1 MPIRDCRVIAVE
13 GTQAAGKTTF
23 VHALTAHLREQGINA
38 ACTGEPA
45 RTSPFMEDIVLHNQ
59 GSFDLVAEVD
69 LFAQH
74 FTVPLRAARHH
85 QVLITDKTP
94 ANVLALAGL
103 VLDLTEPATATV
115 LGAADAF
122 CRAWMPHAYDAVVYC
137 SDRYDQK
144 AGGDRM
150 REKVLAL
157 QDPADPGNAA
167 RPQRGGACP
176 VDRETR
182 WRDGAARGLSAAR
195 VPYRQAPH
203 RSEDEAQCPSSP

>member
-1 MPIRDCRVIAVE
+1 
-13 GTQAAGKTTF
+13 
-23 VHALTAHLREQGINA
+23 
-38 ACTGEPA
+38 
-45 RTSPFMEDIVLHNQ
+45 MEEIVLHGKGN
-59 GSFDLVAEVD
+59 FDLVAEVD

-74 FTVPLRAARHH
+74 FTVPLRAARNH

-103 VLDLTEPATATV
+103 VLDPAEPATATV

-157 QDPADPGNAA
+157 QDLADDAI
-167 RPQRGGACP
+167 
-176 VDRETR
+176 
-182 WRDGAARGLSAAR
+182 RDALGRIPKLPILDMPRGLTVAERVQWTVKCVEEMGLLAA
-195 VPYRQAPH
+195 
-203 RSEDEAQCPSSP
+203 

>member
-59 GSFDLVAEVD
+59 GTFDLVAEVD

-94 ANVLALAGL
+94 ANVLALASL

-157 QDPADPGNAA
+157 QDPADDAI
-167 RPQRGGACP
+167 
-176 VDRETR
+176 
-182 WRDGAARGLSAAR
+182 RDTLSR
-195 VPYRQAPH
+195 VPNLPILEMPLGLTAAERVQWTVKRVEEMGLLAG
-203 RSEDEAQCPSSP
+203 

>member
-13 GTQAAGKTTF
+13 GTQAAGKTTY
-23 VHALTAHLREQGINA
+23 VHALTAHLREQGINI

-45 RTSPFMEDIVLHNQ
+45 RTSPFMEEIVLHGKGN
-59 GSFDLVAEVD
+59 FDLVAEVD

-74 FTVPLRAARHH
+74 FTVPLRAARNH

-103 VLDLTEPATATV
+103 VLDPTEPATATV

-157 QDPADPGNAA
+157 QDSADEAI
-167 RPQRGGACP
+167 
-176 VDRETR
+176 
-182 WRDGAARGLSAAR
+182 RDALGRIPKLPILDMPRGLTVAERVQWTVKRVEEMGLLAA
-195 VPYRQAPH
+195 
-203 RSEDEAQCPSSP
+203 

>member
-1 MPIRDCRVIAVE
+1 MSIRECRVIAVE

-23 VHALTAHLREQGINA
+23 VHALTAALREQSIGA

-45 RTSPFMEDIVLHNQ
+45 RTSPFMEEIVLHGV
-59 GSFDLVAEVD
+59 GSFDLVAELD

-103 VLDLTEPATATV
+103 VLDPIEPGTASVLT
-115 LGAADAF
+115 AAEAM
-122 CRAWMPHAYDAVVYC
+122 CRAWMPIAYDAIVYC
-137 SDRYDQK
+137 RDRYDQK

-150 REKVLAL
+150 RQKVLNIQDESDTAIYEACRATGVPILEMPTGLTVAERVQWAL
-157 QDPADPGNAA
+157 KQMGDM
-167 RPQRGGACP
+167 
-176 VDRETR
+176 
-182 WRDGAARGLSAAR
+182 GLIA
-195 VPYRQAPH
+195 V
-203 RSEDEAQCPSSP
+203 